1 MLKKI
6 DEQDEDQ
13 KSKKPEN
20 DQTGFLKVPKR
31 KIKKQHT
38 GPIAVDPKS
47 EQGLD
52 DTETQMYMTG
62 SIKGQALDTLGKT
75 QSILNAWDSSSGK

>member
-1 MLKKI
+1 MREQVTKAMLKKI
-6 DEQDEDQ
+6 DEQDEDS
-13 KSKKPEN
+13 KVKKPEN
-20 DQTGFLKVPKR
+20 DQTGFLKVPKH
-31 KIKKQHT
+31 KIKKRHT
-38 GPIAVDPKS
+38 GPIAVDSKS

-75 QSILNAWDSSSGK
+75 

>member
-1 MLKKI
+1 MREQATKAMLKKI

-13 KSKKPEN
+13 KVKKPEN
-20 DQTGFLKVPKR
+20 DKTGFLKVPKR
-31 KIKKQHT
+31 KIKKRHT
-38 GPIAVDPKS
+38 GPIALDPKS

-75 QSILNAWDSSSGK
+75 